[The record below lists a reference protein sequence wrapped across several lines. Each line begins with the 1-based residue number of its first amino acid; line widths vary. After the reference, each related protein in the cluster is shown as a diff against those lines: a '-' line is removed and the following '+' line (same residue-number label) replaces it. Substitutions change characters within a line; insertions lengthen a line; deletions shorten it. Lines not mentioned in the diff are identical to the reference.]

1 MSCVRVE
8 SRMSSSAKTLSSA
21 TRIQKHWNQLRSSDV
36 CTVST
41 VERKNDA
48 MMRTNEI
55 PAAKPQ
61 A

>member
-1 MSCVRVE
+1 MSA
-8 SRMSSSAKTLSSA
+8 SAKTVSSA
-21 TRIQKHWNQLRSSDV
+21 TRIQKHWNQLRSIDV

-55 PAAKPQ
+55 PAAKPH